1 MELVPRNKRTYY
13 GTLINVLDGFITLLG
28 VVYFWLVS
36 KDWFYFVG
44 VGYILN
50 LATTVTVF

>member
-1 MELVPRNKRTYY
+1 MDLVPRNKRTYY

-28 VVYFWLVS
+28 VVYFWFVS